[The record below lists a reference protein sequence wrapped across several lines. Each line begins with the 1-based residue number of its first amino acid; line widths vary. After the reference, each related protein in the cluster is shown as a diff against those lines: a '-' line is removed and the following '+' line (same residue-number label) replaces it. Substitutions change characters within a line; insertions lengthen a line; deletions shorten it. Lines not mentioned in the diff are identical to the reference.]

1 MGGFTRACTTRRDD
15 LDMSESARECAVCHQ
30 IRARGSYDR
39 DQDVFICVG
48 CERAAEQFLQI
59 QDDLYDGSGAA
70 GD

>member
-1 MGGFTRACTTRRDD
+1 MGGLTRAGTTRRDD
-15 LDMSESARECAVCHQ
+15 LDMSEPARECAVFHQ
-30 IRARGSYDR
+30 IRTRSSYDR

-48 CERAAEQFLQI
+48 CETAAEQFLEI